1 MKRQIL
7 ILYVIILAALDLN
20 ATNIYTSDL
29 TNFWT
34 AYDSVISTSNKD
46 LKIKFIT
53 DLYINKATKGL
64 NEFINARNLTAED
77 WVNSINKYPKFWVSI
92 RPKTLSVLK
101 YRTEIEKTLN
111 EFRKQYASFK
121 QPDIYF
127 TIGCLKTG
135 GTTSKEQILIGT
147 EIATGDST
155 VDSSELIPFFQKYF
169 KHNNNIIQLV
179 THEMNHTQQ
188 QLELPQ
194 NPTLLAKCIME
205 GSCDFIAELIL
216 NKPYNA
222 VYIEYGEKNKLELL
236 KKVSIDADKFE
247 YSDWIYNY
255 NATTNVPADLGYYIG
270 YILTKEYYNSSQ
282 NKKKAIKEI
291 IELNWLD
298 NTKMSEMLSLT
309 KRKNG
314 L

>member
-7 ILYVIILAALDLN
+7 IFYIITLASLN
-20 ATNIYTSDL
+20 LTATKIYTSDL

-34 AYDSVISTSNKD
+34 AYDSVISTSNNN

-53 DLYINKATKGL
+53 DLYINKASKGL

-101 YRTEIEKTLN
+101 YQNEIERALK
-111 EFRKQYASFK
+111 EFKKQYPNFK

-135 GTTSKEQILIGT
+135 GTTSKDQILIGT

-205 GSCDFIAELIL
+205 GSCDFIAEIIL
-216 NKPYNA
+216 NNLYNA

-236 KKVSIDADKFE
+236 KKVTVDADKLE
-247 YSDWIYNY
+247 YSDWMYNY
-255 NATTNVPADLGYYIG
+255 NTTTNVPADLGYFIG
-270 YILTKEYYNSSQ
+270 YTIAKEYYNNSK
-282 NKKKAIKEI
+282 NKKKAIKDI

-298 NTKMSEMLSLT
+298 NNKMSELLSLA
-309 KRKNG
+309 KKKNG

>member
-7 ILYVIILAALDLN
+7 IFYIITLASLDLT
-20 ATNIYTSDL
+20 ATKIYTSDL

-34 AYDSVISTSNKD
+34 AYDSVISKSDNE

-53 DLYINKATKGL
+53 DLYINKASKGL

-101 YRTEIEKTLN
+101 HQNEIEKALKA
-111 EFRKQYASFK
+111 FKKQYPSFK

-135 GTTSKEQILIGT
+135 GTTSKDQILIGT

-169 KHNNNIIQLV
+169 MHNNNIIQLI

-188 QLELPQ
+188 QLELSQ
-194 NPTLLAKCIME
+194 NPTLLSKCIME
-205 GSCDFIAELIL
+205 GSCDFIAEIIL

-236 KKVSIDADKFE
+236 KKVTIDADKLE
-247 YSDWIYNY
+247 YSDWMYNY
-255 NATTNVPADLGYYIG
+255 NTTTNVPADLGYFIG
-270 YILTKEYYNSSQ
+270 YTIAKEYYNNSQ
-282 NKKKAIKEI
+282 NKRKAIKDI

-298 NTKMSEMLSLT
+298 NDKMGELLSLA
-309 KRKNG
+309 KNKNG

>member
-7 ILYVIILAALDLN
+7 IFYIITLASLDLT
-20 ATNIYTSDL
+20 ATKIYTSDL

-34 AYDSVISTSNKD
+34 AYDSVISKSNNE

-53 DLYINKATKGL
+53 DLYINKASKGL

-92 RPKTLSVLK
+92 RSKTLSVLK
-101 YRTEIEKTLN
+101 HQNEIEKALKA
-111 EFRKQYASFK
+111 FKKQYPSFK

-135 GTTSKEQILIGT
+135 GTTSKDQILIGT

-169 KHNNNIIQLV
+169 KHNNNIIQLI

-188 QLELPQ
+188 QLELSQ
-194 NPTLLAKCIME
+194 NPTLLSKCIME
-205 GSCDFIAELIL
+205 GSCDFIAEIIL

-236 KKVSIDADKFE
+236 KKVTIDADKLE
-247 YSDWIYNY
+247 YSDWMYNY
-255 NATTNVPADLGYYIG
+255 NTTTNVPADLGYFIG
-270 YILTKEYYNSSQ
+270 YTIAKEYYNNSQ
-282 NKKKAIKEI
+282 NKKKAIKDI

-298 NTKMSEMLSLT
+298 NNKMSELLSLA
-309 KRKNG
+309 KNKNG